1 VNDDDPRS
9 TRPARSERRRQRD
22 RPPRDVHRAILDA
35 AGALFAERGFERFSL
50 RQVAERVGY
59 TPTTI
64 YLYFADKEELL
75 FEVAGEGFA
84 QFGARLQAAYD
95 GAEGPTARLEA
106 IGRAY
111 IDFGLERP
119 VHYRLMFMERPEFL
133 SRPRTAQGG
142 ATIDSF
148 GVLFR
153 TVEELQAAGYAADG
167 DPRTVAQLLWS
178 GVHGI
183 VALAI
188 SMPDCDDIQARR
200 LADLYLPAIAR
211 GLGA

>member
-1 VNDDDPRS
+1 MSDDDPRS
-9 TRPARSERRRQRD
+9 PTDHTGGRRGRGD
-22 RPPRDVHRAILDA
+22 PSRDVRRAILDA
-35 AGALFAERGFERFSL
+35 AGALFVEHGLAGFSL
-50 RQVAERVGY
+50 RQVADRIGY
-59 TPTTI
+59 SPTAI
-64 YLYFADKEELL
+64 YLYFTDKEELL
-75 FEVAGEGFA
+75 FEVVGEGFA
-84 QFGARLQAAYD
+84 EFGERLQAAYD
-95 GAEGPTARLEA
+95 GSERPIARLEA

-119 VHYRLMFMERPEFL
+119 IHYRLMFMERPEFL
-133 SRPRTAQGG
+133 RRPRPGQGG
-142 ATIDSF
+142 ATIDAF

-153 TVEELQAAGYAADG
+153 TVGELQAAGYAADS

-188 SMPDCDDIQARR
+188 TMPDCDDVQARR
-200 LADLYLPAIAR
+200 IADLYFPAISR